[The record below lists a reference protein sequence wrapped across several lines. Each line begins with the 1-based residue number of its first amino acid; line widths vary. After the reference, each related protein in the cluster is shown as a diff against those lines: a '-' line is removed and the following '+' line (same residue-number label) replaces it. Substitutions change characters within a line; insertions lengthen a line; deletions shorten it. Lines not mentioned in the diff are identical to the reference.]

1 MAITKTWE
9 IDTLERDPSD
19 GFVRNALWVLT
30 GKDGDTIT
38 GERGGSAWFAK
49 PDSLPSDFIAYESLD
64 EATVL
69 GWVKTQLG
77 PDLCAAYERDVSYTT
92 AVGKPW

>member
-1 MAITKTWE
+1 MAITTTWS

-49 PDSLPSDFIAYESLD
+49 PASLPSDFIAYDSLD

-69 GWVKTQLG
+69 GWVKTQIG
-77 PDLCAAYERDVSYTT
+77 PDLCADCERDVSYTT

>member
-9 IDTLERDPSD
+9 IDTLERDPAD

-38 GERGGSAWFAK
+38 GQRGGSAWFAK
-49 PDSLPSDFIAYESLD
+49 PESLPSDFIPYDNLK
-64 EATVL
+64 EATVIN
-69 GWVKTQLG
+69 WVKAQIGTE
-77 PDLCAAYERDVSYTT
+77 LCAEWERDVSYETKK
-92 AVGKPW
+92 GKPF

>member
-1 MAITKTWE
+1 MAITTTWS

-30 GKDGDTIT
+30 GKDGDTILQ
-38 GERGGSAWFAK
+38 ERGGSAWFAK
-49 PDSLPSDFIAYESLD
+49 PASLPSDFIAYESLD

-69 GWVKTQLG
+69 GWVKTQIG
-77 PDLCAAYERDVSYTT
+77 PDLCADWEKDVTYVTSI
-92 AVGKPW
+92 GKPW

>member
-1 MAITKTWE
+1 MAITTTWS

-49 PDSLPSDFIAYESLD
+49 PESLPSDFIPYDNLK
-64 EATVL
+64 EATVIN
-69 GWVKTQLG
+69 WVKAQIGTE
-77 PDLCAAYERDVSYTT
+77 LCAEWERDVSYETKK
-92 AVGKPW
+92 GKPF

>member
-1 MAITKTWE
+1 MAITTTWS
-9 IDTLERDPSD
+9 IDTLERDPDD

-30 GKDGDTIT
+30 GKNGDTII

-49 PDSLPSDFIAYESLD
+49 PSSLPNDFIAYASLD

-69 GWVKTQLG
+69 SWVKSQLG
-77 PDLCAAYERDVSYTT
+77 SELTAEYERDVSYTT
-92 AVGKPW
+92 AIGKPW

>member
-1 MAITKTWE
+1 MAITTTWS

-30 GKDGDTIT
+30 GKDGDTILQ
-38 GERGGSAWFAK
+38 ERGGSAWFAK
-49 PDSLPSDFIAYESLD
+49 PSSLPSDFIAYDSLD

-69 GWVKTQLG
+69 GWVKAQLG
-77 PDLCAAYERDVSYTT
+77 SDLCADYEKDVSYTT

>member
-1 MAITKTWE
+1 MAITTTWS
-9 IDTLERDPSD
+9 IDKLERDPSD

-49 PDSLPSDFIAYESLD
+49 PASLPSDFIAYESLN

-69 GWVKTQLG
+69 GWVKAQIGTE
-77 PDLCAAYERDVSYTT
+77 LCAEWERDVSYTT
-92 AVGKPW
+92 AIGKPW

>member
-1 MAITKTWE
+1 MAITTTWS

-30 GKDGDTIT
+30 GKDGDTLT

-64 EATVL
+64 E
-69 GWVKTQLG
+69 QL
-77 PDLCAAYERDVSYTT
+77 
-92 AVGKPW
+92 

>member
-1 MAITKTWE
+1 MAITTTWS

-49 PDSLPSDFIAYESLD
+49 PASLPSDFIAYDSLD

-69 GWVKTQLG
+69 GWVKAQIG
-77 PDLCAAYERDVSYTT
+77 PDLVADWERDVSYPT
-92 AVGKPW
+92 AIGKPW

>member
-1 MAITKTWE
+1 MAITTTWS

-49 PDSLPSDFIAYESLD
+49 PKSLPSDFIPYASLD

-69 GWVKTQLG
+69 GWVKAQIGTE
-77 PDLCAAYERDVSYTT
+77 LCAEWERDVSYTT